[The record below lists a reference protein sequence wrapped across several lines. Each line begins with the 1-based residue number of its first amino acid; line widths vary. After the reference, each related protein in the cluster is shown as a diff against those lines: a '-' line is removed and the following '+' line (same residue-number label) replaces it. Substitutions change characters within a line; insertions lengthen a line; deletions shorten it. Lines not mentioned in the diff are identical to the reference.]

1 MSLVMGLL
9 LPSDGSHHRGLS
21 QLGRS
26 LWTSLSGGSQ
36 EEGAAVLLNKE
47 PPGPTMLAP
56 PLPPWAPRP
65 CKPEGTLQ
73 RAGACGS
80 FENPRAMVGNGF
92 YVWIFTPMKP
102 HMKPTQTKAQQL
114 RLR

>member
-73 RAGACGS
+73 RAGA
-80 FENPRAMVGNGF
+80 
-92 YVWIFTPMKP
+92 
-102 HMKPTQTKAQQL
+102 
-114 RLR
+114 